1 MRMSRY
7 ILVGILLG
15 FILYKSEAVS
25 WFRIYEMFRF
35 ESFHMYGIIGS
46 AVVAGIVIVQLIKR
60 GKMRNIAGEEISI
73 KDKNKSVPRYLLGGF
88 LFGLGWS
95 LAGACPAPMFIL
107 LGSGYTVFVVYML
120 AAMTGTFIYGLLRK
134 KLPH

>member
-15 FILYKSEAVS
+15 ITLYKSETVS

-35 ESFHMYGIIGS
+35 QSFQLYGIIGS
-46 AVVAGIVIVQLIKR
+46 AVVAGMLIVQVVKKR
-60 GKMRNIAGEEISI
+60 HLNTIDGQEIAIRDKSMSI
-73 KDKNKSVPRYLLGGF
+73 PRYLLGGF
-88 LFGLGWS
+88 IFGMGWA

-107 LGSGYTVFVVYML
+107 MGSGCTVLIVYL
-120 AAMTGTFIYGLLRK
+120 VAAMTGTYLYGVLRK

>member
-15 FILYKSEAVS
+15 ITLYKSETVS

-35 ESFHMYGIIGS
+35 QSFQLYGIIGS
-46 AVVAGIVIVQLIKR
+46 AVVAGMLIVQVVKKR
-60 GKMRNIAGEEISI
+60 HIHTLDGQEIAIR
-73 KDKNKSVPRYLLGGF
+73 DKSMSVPRYLLGGF
-88 LFGLGWS
+88 IFGMGWA

-107 LGSGYTVFVVYML
+107 MGSGCTVFIVYL
-120 AAMTGTFIYGLLRK
+120 VAAMTGTYLYGVVRK

>member
-15 FILYKSEAVS
+15 ITLYKSETVS

-35 ESFHMYGIIGS
+35 QSFQLYGIIGS
-46 AVVAGIVIVQLIKR
+46 AVVAGMLIVQVVKKR
-60 GKMRNIAGEEISI
+60 HIHTLDGQEIAIR
-73 KDKNKSVPRYLLGGF
+73 DKSMSVPRYLLGGF
-88 LFGLGWS
+88 IFGMGWA

-107 LGSGYTVFVVYML
+107 MGSGCTVFIVYL
-120 AAMTGTFIYGLLRK
+120 VAAMTGTYLYGVLRK